1 MGEHSKREIFKG
13 IDGDLMEFADR
24 ISSVIGGPVTIE
36 DESHRLLA
44 YSMHSDI
51 TDQARISTIIGRRV
65 PEKVINSLWKEGIIP
80 ALLKNDEP
88 VIVKAIGDV
97 GLGNRAAVS
106 IRNKGQV
113 IGFIW
118 ALAGDH
124 PFSPENI
131 SFLHFAAKEANN
143 QFKQL
148 QLNKKRKAAGNQE
161 FFWSLLTGH
170 EHDERE
176 IQHMLSVYSL
186 PLLPVYTVSVFEFP
200 KDIAGDTERHIS
212 YLLTVTQ
219 KVKIQLFTMDRNR
232 LIVLAGA
239 ETEESLGES
248 CGRFIPSFSTSME
261 SRFQVKG
268 IVGVRGSI
276 CTAPSDI
283 FRSYQD
289 ALYTLKMKHFFPE
302 ETEGLLAYEELG
314 ILQEIERFSQ
324 QDGGRPLNSQ
334 LRKLEAYDRKHQ
346 GSLLHTLKV
355 FLEKDCSQN
364 EAARQLHIHVNTL
377 NYRLKRIAEIGQI
390 NFKNPVQKMTL
401 FLDLKIKQYQEQL
414 QHKIRNKEG

>member
-88 VIVKAIGDV
+88 VLVNAIGDV
-97 GLGNRAAVS
+97 GLGNRAAVP

-118 ALAGDH
+118 ALAGER
-124 PFSPENI
+124 PFSAENL

-148 QLNKKRKAAGNQE
+148 QLNRKRKAAGSQE
-161 FFWSLLTGH
+161 FFWSLLIGH
-170 EHDERE
+170 EHGKQE
-176 IQHMLSVYSL
+176 IQHMLSAYSL
-186 PLLPVYTVSVFEFP
+186 PLLPVYAVTVFEFP
-200 KDIAGDTERHIS
+200 NEISGDTERHIS

-219 KVKIQLFTMDRNR
+219 KVNIQLFTMDGNR
-232 LIVLAGA
+232 LIVLTGA
-239 ETEESLGES
+239 DSEENLTDS
-248 CGRFIPSFSTSME
+248 CARFIPSFSVSME
-261 SRFQVKG
+261 GRFQVKG
-268 IVGVRGSI
+268 VTGVRGSI
-276 CTAPSDI
+276 YNSPAQISA
-283 FRSYQD
+283 SYQE
-289 ALYTLKMKHFFPE
+289 ALYTLKMKEYFPE
-302 ETEGLLAYEELG
+302 ETEELQGYEELG
-314 ILQEIERFSQ
+314 ILQEIERFSRL
-324 QDGGRPLNSQ
+324 DGGRQANRQ
-334 LRKLEAYDRKHQ
+334 LMKLEEYDRRHHA
-346 GSLLHTLKV
+346 SLLHTLKV
-355 FLEKDCSQN
+355 FLDKDCSQN

-401 FLDLKIKQYQEQL
+401 FLDLKIKQYQEQV
-414 QHKIRNKEG
+414 QQKIQQ